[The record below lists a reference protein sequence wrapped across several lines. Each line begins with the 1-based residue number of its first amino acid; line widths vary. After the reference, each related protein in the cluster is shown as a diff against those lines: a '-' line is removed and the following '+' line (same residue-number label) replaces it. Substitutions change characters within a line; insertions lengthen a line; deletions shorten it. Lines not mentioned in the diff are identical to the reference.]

1 MITWQSVEANFG
13 QSKGLTFPFYKVLL
27 YIITPRDC
35 QGRFARDIQLHFR
48 INSKKK
54 PYNC

>member
-35 QGRFARDIQLHFR
+35 QGRFAWDIQLHFR